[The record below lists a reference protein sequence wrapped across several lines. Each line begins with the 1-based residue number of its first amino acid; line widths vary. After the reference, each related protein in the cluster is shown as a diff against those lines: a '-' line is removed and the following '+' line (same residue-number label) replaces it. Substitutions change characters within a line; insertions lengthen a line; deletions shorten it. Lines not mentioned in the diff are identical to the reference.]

1 MKKMNTEE
9 RQLFWL
15 LGGLDFLSL
24 AISMAAALIITRRLH
39 MLPPYTLRSLIFF
52 CAAGAVSFCAAFY
65 CFYKPS
71 EPYPRLRLKQVLH
84 ILFCNAAL
92 VTGMAVL
99 LRLTRSALLELHGLL
114 FFIYILNSLLNCLM
128 AFAARRQAFYR
139 LKQSRL
145 AVRTAVLCSAETAD
159 GIVQELEGSVWQNVC
174 GVFLLQT
181 KMSKTAQTKK
191 HSAQKLPDKPGPFAC
206 KKQFCGSE
214 KELVQWVRSRAVD
227 AVYIVLPQGSLPQ
240 HSADALVQE
249 LVSMGVQVYI
259 STHLANPRKMQP
271 HSEQVRFGQ
280 RLSAFAAAVHKPAH
294 LRLKRAFDIVF
305 GLLGCLA
312 AAPVIALV
320 AVPLKLESKG
330 PLFFAQ
336 TRVGKNGRTFKI
348 YKLRTMYAD
357 AEARKAQLLAQNE
370 MQGLMFKMEN
380 DPRVTKVGRFLRR
393 TSIDELPQFL
403 NILKGD
409 MSLVG
414 TRPPTL
420 DEFKQYES
428 RHKRRLSMPTGL
440 TGMWQT
446 SGRSDIT
453 DFEEVVQLDLQY
465 IDNWSVALD
474 LQLIFKTILVLF
486 KRQGA
491 R

>member
-1 MKKMNTEE
+1 M
-9 RQLFWL
+9 
-15 LGGLDFLSL
+15 
-24 AISMAAALIITRRLH
+24 
-39 MLPPYTLRSLIFF
+39 
-52 CAAGAVSFCAAFY
+52 
-65 CFYKPS
+65 
-71 EPYPRLRLKQVLH
+71 
-84 ILFCNAAL
+84 
-92 VTGMAVL
+92 
-99 LRLTRSALLELHGLL
+99 
-114 FFIYILNSLLNCLM
+114 
-128 AFAARRQAFYR
+128 
-139 LKQSRL
+139 
-145 AVRTAVLCSAETAD
+145 
-159 GIVQELEGSVWQNVC
+159 
-174 GVFLLQT
+174 
-181 KMSKTAQTKK
+181 
-191 HSAQKLPDKPGPFAC
+191 
-206 KKQFCGSE
+206 
-214 KELVQWVRSRAVD
+214 QWVRSRAVD

-249 LVSMGVQVYI
+249 LVSMGVQVYV

-294 LRLKRAFDIVF
+294 LRLKRAFDILF

-420 DEFKQYES
+420 DEFQQYES

-465 IDNWSVALD
+465 IDNWSVKLD